1 MINVDF
7 VSHLGNS
14 KNLYK
19 KGAVKIGNKAGAI
32 FKKLPTI
39 TSSAHTK
46 EPQISK
52 NKSKN
57 FPQTPST

>member
-1 MINVDF
+1 M
-7 VSHLGNS
+7 SAKGNS
-14 KNLYK
+14 KNPYK
-19 KGAVKIGNKAGAI
+19 KKAIKISNKAGAI